1 MSEAGNRLPVSPGV
15 ILVATAT
22 ILSIGIFITPFVM
35 DAWLLEKQ
43 EVSFNASAEVVGN
56 NTTEVGTTTENGS
69 LKFGRLIE
77 DKVNFTRQIE
87 VGTGRDTIVLVD
99 AEGNITEHLNYD
111 EFHRFNASKKIPF
124 EFVARETGNYTGKVT
139 INVHAADKEGSSIWL
154 DIKQPF
160 Y

>member
-22 ILSIGIFITPFVM
+22 ILSVGIFITPFVM
-35 DAWLLEKQ
+35 DAWLLDKQ
-43 EVSFNASAEVVGN
+43 EVSFNATAEVIGN

-69 LKFGRLIE
+69 LKFGRLVE
-77 DKVNFTRQIE
+77 DKVNFTREIN

-99 AEGNITEHLNYD
+99 AEGNITEYLKY
-111 EFHRFNASKKIPF
+111 EEVHRFNGTKAIPF
-124 EFVARETGNYTGKVT
+124 EFVAREPGNYTGKVM
-139 INVHAADKEGSSIWL
+139 INVHAANKEGSSIWL